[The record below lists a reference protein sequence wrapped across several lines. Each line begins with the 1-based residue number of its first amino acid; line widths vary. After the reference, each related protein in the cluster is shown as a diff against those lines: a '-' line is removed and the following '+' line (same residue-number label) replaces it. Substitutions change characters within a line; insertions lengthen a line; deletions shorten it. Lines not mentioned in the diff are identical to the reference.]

1 MPRYSNV
8 QIDTQHLPPLEDLS
22 LIPLE
27 KNYLKVRLLVW
38 ILWTSILTLVFFGV
52 YSLTSILENEWICRS
67 LAASLFLIIIL
78 VFIFSFYGYNYMF
91 YALRERDIM
100 FTKGL
105 LIRTITVIPFNR
117 IQHIEVS
124 HGPVD
129 RWFKLATL
137 KIFTAG
143 GHSSDLNIP
152 GLSRIKAHQIR
163 DYITQKSA
171 LDEEE

>member
-1 MPRYSNV
+1 MHRYSNV
-8 QIDTQHLPPLEDLS
+8 QIDTQQLPPLEDLS

-38 ILWTSILTLVFFGV
+38 IMWTSIFTLVFFGV
-52 YSLTSILENEWICRS
+52 YSFTSILENEWIFRTVAGS
-67 LAASLFLIIIL
+67 IFLIILLI
-78 VFIFSFYGYNYMF
+78 FIFSFYGYNFMF

-129 RWFKLATL
+129 RWFQLATL

-143 GHSSDLNIP
+143 GQSSDLNIP
-152 GLSRIKAHQIR
+152 GLSRIKAHQLR
-163 DYITQKSA
+163 DYITQKAA
-171 LDEEE
+171 LNEEE